1 MDLLRE
7 VYVSTKHNS
16 VDSKQLV
23 RLDREQREA
32 VSAMKY
38 VFRIA

>member
-7 VYVSTKHNS
+7 EECSTKHNS
-16 VDSKQLV
+16 VDLKQLV
-23 RLDREQREA
+23 RLDRKQREA
-32 VSAMKY
+32 VSPMKY

>member
-1 MDLLRE
+1 MDLLRK

-16 VDSKQLV
+16 VDLKQLV
-23 RLDREQREA
+23 RLDRKQREA